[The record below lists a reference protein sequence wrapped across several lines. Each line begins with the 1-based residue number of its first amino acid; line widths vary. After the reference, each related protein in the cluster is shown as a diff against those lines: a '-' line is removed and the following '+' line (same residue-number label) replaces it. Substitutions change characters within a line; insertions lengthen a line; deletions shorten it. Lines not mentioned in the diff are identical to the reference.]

1 MVSSST
7 ILIVDDEP
15 ANYKTLEGLLRSPN
29 YRILYAESGPVALE
43 KAAAERPDVILLDV
57 MMPGMD
63 GFEVC
68 RRLRA
73 DTLLAEVPII
83 MVTALSDRESRLHGM
98 EAGADDF
105 VTKPIDRIELRA
117 RVRTITR
124 LNRYRRLLDERTHRQ
139 QAEDETRRRS
149 RELTLLNR
157 VIATSAST
165 LDPGEALHTAC
176 QALAFAFEL
185 PFAAAVLL
193 NEARTHG
200 TIVAEYP
207 FQLVPGA
214 AREPGWLGQLGNL
227 FSAADVPT
235 LDHALA
241 HKAPLVAGDAQHDP
255 RLAAL
260 RPRLRASGIHTLIG
274 VPILARDLVVG
285 TFILSAGQAR
295 TLTEQDIALAQSIAT
310 AAGQALEAADLYQQ
324 LRRHATDLAA
334 TVAERTRE
342 LQIARDRT
350 RAILEALGEA
360 VVVASPAGMIQ
371 YMNPAASVLTGYTA
385 EEALGQSW
393 RLWHSERQPARMYPM
408 IQESIAAGQIWRGE
422 ATNRRK
428 DGALY
433 PVALTAAPLF
443 DPQDQTQLVGFV
455 IVQRDITPL
464 KEAERLKDQFVS
476 NVSHEL
482 RTPLSVITL
491 LSGNLDTLYDRLAD
505 TQRRAMIHDI
515 REQTRVL
522 NELITG
528 VLAISRID
536 SAAQPAEH
544 RPADLVRLAREE
556 LEKQLPLA
564 QKKEQSVQMSGLEA
578 LIVSG
583 DDGQL
588 RQVVRNLINNAIKY
602 TNPGG
607 RIDCTCAIIACP
619 SEPAGPPPGAQ
630 EQAQA
635 WPGSAELP
643 SGRWAA
649 LRVCDTGSGIDADD
663 LPRIFERFYRVKA
676 QGNIP
681 GTGLGLSI
689 ARELVELH
697 QGQLVVASAVGIG
710 SNFAV
715 YLPLAE
721 DTEQ

>member
-1 MVSSST
+1 MVSLST
-7 ILIVDDEP
+7 ILIVDDDP

-29 YRILYAESGPVALE
+29 YRILQAASGPAALE
-43 KAAAERPDVILLDV
+43 KAAAERPDVILLDI

-83 MVTALSDRESRLHGM
+83 MVTALSDRESRLRGI

-105 VTKPIDRIELRA
+105 VTKPIDRIDLRA

-139 QAEDETRRRS
+139 QAEDETRQRN

-165 LDPGEALHTAC
+165 LDPVEALHTAC

-193 NEARTHG
+193 NEARTHAS
-200 TIVAEYP
+200 IVAEYP
-207 FQLVPGA
+207 FQLLPGSA
-214 AREPGWLGQLGNL
+214 HAPGWLGSPGDLL
-227 FSAADVPT
+227 AVADVPT
-235 LDHALA
+235 LEHALT
-241 HKAPLVAGDAQHDP
+241 HKTPLVAGNAQTDP
-255 RLAAL
+255 DLAAL
-260 RPRLRASGIHTLIG
+260 QLRLRTSGVHTLIG

-285 TFILSAGQAR
+285 SFILSAGQAAA
-295 TLTEQDIALAQSIAT
+295 LTDQDIALAQSIAT

-342 LQIARDRT
+342 LQLARDRT

-360 VVVASPAGMIQ
+360 VVVASPAGTIQ
-371 YMNPAASVLTGYTA
+371 YMNPAATMLTGYTA

-393 RLWHSERQPARMYPM
+393 RLWHSERQPAGLYQS
-408 IQESIAAGQIWRGE
+408 IQASIAAGRIWRGE

-443 DPQDQTQLVGFV
+443 DPQDQAQLIGFV
-455 IVQRDITPL
+455 IVQRDITL
-464 KEAERLKDQFVS
+464 IKDAERLKDQFVS

-491 LSGNLDTLYDRLAD
+491 LSGNLDTLYDRLPDA
-505 TQRRAMIHDI
+505 QRRSLIHDI

-544 RPADLVRLAREE
+544 RPIDLARLAREE

-564 QKKEQSVQMSGLEA
+564 QKKEQSVRMNGLA
-578 LIVSG
+578 TLIVSG

-588 RQVVRNLINNAIKY
+588 RQVVRNLLNNAIKY
-602 TNPGG
+602 TNSGG
-607 RIDCTCAIIACP
+607 QISCTCAIIACP
-619 SEPAGPPPGAQ
+619 SAPAEQLPSADWEP
-630 EQAQA
+630 QA

-643 SGRWAA
+643 AGRWAA
-649 LRVCDTGSGIDADD
+649 LRVCDTGSGIEADD
-663 LPRIFERFYRVKA
+663 LPRIFERFYRVRA

-697 QGQLVVASAVGIG
+697 QGQIAVASTPGLG
-710 SNFAV
+710 SNFTV

-721 DTEQ
+721 EPEQ